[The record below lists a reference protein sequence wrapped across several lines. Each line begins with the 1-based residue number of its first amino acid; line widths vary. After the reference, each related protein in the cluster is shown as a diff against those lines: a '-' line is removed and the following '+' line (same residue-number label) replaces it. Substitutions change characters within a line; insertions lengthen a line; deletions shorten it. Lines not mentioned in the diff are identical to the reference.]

1 MTIKK
6 TPLCLILAALAVTS
20 VLACED
26 SGPAGPSGPGVIN
39 VELVSPGGPEGSAVF
54 EVSGG
59 GGFTSVAATGADV
72 YYDLGADLVRVVVIR
87 DGPGQIRFRLG
98 TGDVGNLPTVTVLQ
112 VADGD
117 DQLRSSLAGYEVELL
132 PVEEGGA
139 E

>member
-1 MTIKK
+1 MTIKRT
-6 TPLCLILAALAVTS
+6 TPWLMLVALAVTS
-20 VLACED
+20 AVACED
-26 SGPAGPSGPGVIN
+26 SGPTGPSGPGVIT
-39 VELVSPGGPEGSAVF
+39 VELASPGGPEGSAVF

-59 GGFTSVAATGADV
+59 GGFTSVAATGAEV
-72 YYDLGADLVRVVVIR
+72 YYDLRADLVRVVVIM

-98 TGDVGNLPTVTVLQ
+98 TADVGDLPTVTVLQ

-117 DQLRSSLAGYEVELL
+117 DQLRSSLAGYEVELF